1 MPFFLPNMNKNIF
14 LNLNKIFESHGYD
27 LFVIGGTSRDYLLG
41 IDVLDY
47 DFVTNATPEEMKEFL
62 PDANFTFAKYG
73 SISVKVDGVKVDI
86 TTLRK
91 EEGYGDYRHPSKIS
105 FVRTIEEDYKR
116 RDFTINA
123 IYLDKNLKAIDP
135 SGGLKDLKSKTIR
148 FIGDPET
155 RIKEDPLR
163 ILRAERFEKKLNFV
177 IEEKSLQAIEKYRYL
192 LDKLNPQ
199 KVLEEKR
206 KAK

>member
-1 MPFFLPNMNKNIF
+1 MPFFLSDMNKNIF

-27 LFVIGGTSRDYLLG
+27 LYVIGGTSRDYLLG

-47 DFVTNATPEEMKEFL
+47 DFVTNATPDEMKEFL

-86 TTLRK
+86 TTFRK

-123 IYLDKNLKAIDP
+123 IYLDKDLKVIDP

-163 ILRAERFEKKLNFV
+163 ILRAERFAKKLNFV

>member
-1 MPFFLPNMNKNIF
+1 MNKNIF

-27 LFVIGGTSRDYLLG
+27 LFIIGGTSRDYLLG

-47 DFVTNATPEEMKEFL
+47 DFVTNATPDEMKEFL

-123 IYLDKNLKAIDP
+123 IYLDKDLKPIDP

-163 ILRAERFEKKLNFV
+163 ILRAERFAKKLNFV

-206 KAK
+206 KGK